1 MLAVD
6 ILPTEF
12 PRESSQHFGQE
23 VIKLAQEMVNTTT
36 KQDFSIQGLDTTL
49 ISAPLAEACIAKI
62 DGTLEQGFRYLK
74 KSTNSTDVR
83 KIFNRASIG
92 RPLV

>member
-1 MLAVD
+1 VLAVD

-49 ISAPLAEACIAKI
+49 ISAPLVGCF
-62 DGTLEQGFRYLK
+62 GNLSNFQRQSK
-74 KSTNSTDVR
+74 KGSST
-83 KIFNRASIG
+83 
-92 RPLV
+92 